1 MNLRLVY
8 LHRNLTRNKLRTALT
23 AAAVA
28 LPLMIYVLSTAVVR
42 GIEDYLDNSVKQ
54 LRLAVQH
61 KGSLIYYLP
70 SGYRARIR
78 ALDPEGKRLLSIC
91 GLRWIGG
98 QAPGH
103 RRPLSTLAADHETF
117 LQTFPDYELTP
128 EQLHQ
133 WMTDRQAIIVGRDT
147 AAHFG
152 WKVGDRI
159 TIRPSLP
166 PYTLM
171 EFHVVS
177 TAEKATDTLTL
188 FFRMDYL
195 QEELKKYAA
204 LEGRVGFY
212 FIKCATE
219 ADLKEF
225 REKIDA
231 EFAGS
236 IDETRTVDEK
246 TFMNEFISQ
255 QFNLPRTLTILSA
268 LTVFVAMLA
277 AANTMGMNFRDRL
290 NEFASLKAIGFG
302 SGFSISLIQL
312 ESLVICAVGGL
323 VGAATPYVAFAYTPL
338 RNVSLPIIQT
348 LNIDP
353 RVCMESLI
361 VAATIGAVAGAWPAW
376 MAARLKVV
384 HALRALE

>member
-1 MNLRLVY
+1 MNLRLIY
-8 LHRNLTRNKLRTALT
+8 LYHNLSRNKLRTALT

-42 GIEDYLDNSVKQ
+42 GIEAYLDNSVKQ

-70 SGYRARIR
+70 AGYRARIR
-78 ALDPEGKRLLSIC
+78 ALDPEGNRLLSIC

-98 QAPGH
+98 QVPGQ
-103 RRPLSTLAADHETF
+103 RRPLSALAADHETF
-117 LQTFPDYELTP
+117 PQTFPDYEMTP

-166 PYTLM
+166 PYSLM

-177 TAEKATDTLTL
+177 TADKATDTLTL

-195 QEELKKYAA
+195 QEELKKYPE

-212 FIKCATE
+212 FIKCATG

-236 IDETRTVDEK
+236 LDETRTVDEK

-255 QFNLPRTLTILSA
+255 QFNLPRTLTILSGI
-268 LTVFVAMLA
+268 TVLVAMLA

-290 NEFASLKAIGFG
+290 NELASLKAIGFG
-302 SGFSISLIQL
+302 SGFSVFLIQL
-312 ESLVICAVGGL
+312 ESLAICALGGL
-323 VGAATPYVAFAYTPL
+323 AGAAAPYVAFTFTPL
-338 RNVSLPIIQT
+338 KNFSIPVIQT
-348 LNIDP
+348 LNIEP
-353 RVCMESLI
+353 RVCVEALI
-361 VAATIGAVAGAWPAW
+361 VAAAIGATAGAWPAW
-376 MAARLKVV
+376 MAAKLKVV